1 MIPCS
6 LSAAQICSGTPSS
19 AKVEMVTPSFMDS
32 PEILGLCPA
41 YRRTSVTLNAVSN
54 PAVIDLLGVLA
65 FGELVA
71 FERTANDAKFAPG
84 VSEKIALGR
93 MAASEYRHYE
103 AVSARIVELGADPI
117 VAMEPFIEPLTQFH
131 NTMEPSNWLEGLLKA
146 YVGDGITADF
156 YREISVYLDPQTVTL
171 VNEVLGD
178 IGIAEF
184 AIDHIKRAIVQDP
197 KNAGKLALW
206 GRRLMGEM
214 ISQASLVAKT
224 RPALAGLFLN
234 PPAGVEI
241 DLDNMSTLVSRL
253 TVGHSRRMDALGL
266 AA

>member
-1 MIPCS
+1 
-6 LSAAQICSGTPSS
+6 
-19 AKVEMVTPSFMDS
+19 
-32 PEILGLCPA
+32 
-41 YRRTSVTLNAVSN
+41 VSN

-71 FERTANDAKFAPG
+71 FERTANDARFAPS
-84 VSEKIALGR
+84 VADKIALGR
-93 MAASEYRHYE
+93 MAADEYLHFE

-117 VAMEPFIEPLTQFH
+117 VAMEPFVEPLTQFH
-131 NTMEPSNWLEGLLKA
+131 NTMQSKDWLEGLLKA

-156 YREISVYLDPQTVTL
+156 YREISVYLDTQTAAL

-178 IGIAEF
+178 IGIAQF
-184 AIDHIKRAIVQDP
+184 AVDHIKSAIAEDAKV
-197 KNAGKLALW
+197 AGRLALF

-214 ISQASLVAKT
+214 ISQASLVATT
-224 RPALAGLFLN
+224 RPALAGLFGN
-234 PPAGVEI
+234 PPEGVVA
-241 DLDNMSTLVSRL
+241 DLDSISTLVSRL

>member
-1 MIPCS
+1 
-6 LSAAQICSGTPSS
+6 
-19 AKVEMVTPSFMDS
+19 MDS

>member
-1 MIPCS
+1 
-6 LSAAQICSGTPSS
+6 
-19 AKVEMVTPSFMDS
+19 
-32 PEILGLCPA
+32 
-41 YRRTSVTLNAVSN
+41 VSN

-71 FERTANDAKFAPG
+71 FERTANDAKFAPS
-84 VSEKIALGR
+84 VTDKIAMGR
-93 MAASEYRHYE
+93 MATSEYRHYE
-103 AVSARIVELGADPI
+103 AVSARIIELGADPI
-117 VAMEPFIEPLTQFH
+117 AAMEPFVAPLTQFH
-131 NTMEPSNWLEGLLKA
+131 NTMQTNDWLEGLLKA

-156 YREISVYLDPQTVTL
+156 YREISAYLDSQTANL
-171 VNEVLGD
+171 VHEVLSD
-178 IGIAEF
+178 IGIADF
-184 AIDHIKRAIVQDP
+184 AIDHIKRAISEDP

-234 PPAGVEI
+234 PPAGVEV
-241 DLDNMSTLVSRL
+241 DVDNLSTLISRL

>member
-1 MIPCS
+1 
-6 LSAAQICSGTPSS
+6 
-19 AKVEMVTPSFMDS
+19 
-32 PEILGLCPA
+32 
-41 YRRTSVTLNAVSN
+41 VSN

-71 FERTANDAKFAPG
+71 FERTANDARFAPS
-84 VSEKIALGR
+84 VADKIALGR
-93 MAASEYRHYE
+93 MAADEYLHFE

-117 VAMEPFIEPLTQFH
+117 VAMEPFKEPLTQFH
-131 NTMEPSNWLEGLLKA
+131 NTMQSKDWLEGLLKA

-156 YREISVYLDPQTVTL
+156 YREISLYLDPQTAKL

-184 AIDHIKRAIVQDP
+184 AVDHIKAAIANDAKV
-197 KNAGKLALW
+197 AGRLALF

-214 ISQASLVAKT
+214 ISQASLVANT
-224 RPALAGLFLN
+224 RPALAGLFVN
-234 PPAGVEI
+234 PPAGVSV
-241 DLDNMSTLVSRL
+241 DLDSIATLVSRL

>member
-1 MIPCS
+1 M
-6 LSAAQICSGTPSS
+6 
-19 AKVEMVTPSFMDS
+19 
-32 PEILGLCPA
+32 
-41 YRRTSVTLNAVSN
+41 SN

-71 FERTANDAKFAPG
+71 FERTANDAKFAPT
-84 VSEKIALGR
+84 VTDKIALGR
-93 MAASEYRHYE
+93 MASSEYRHYE
-103 AVSARIVELGADPI
+103 AVSARIIELGADPI
-117 VAMEPFIEPLTQFH
+117 AAMEPFVEPLTQFH
-131 NTMEPSNWLEGLLKA
+131 NTMQTNDWLEGLLKA

-156 YREISVYLDPQTVTL
+156 YREISVFLDPQTAKL
-171 VNEVLGD
+171 VDEVLSD
-178 IGIAEF
+178 IGIADF
-184 AIDHIKRAIVQDP
+184 AIDHIKRAIEQDS

-224 RPALAGLFLN
+224 RPALAGLFLKA
-234 PPAGVEI
+234 PAGV
-241 DLDNMSTLVSRL
+241 DVDSLSTLVSRL

>member
-1 MIPCS
+1 M
-6 LSAAQICSGTPSS
+6 
-19 AKVEMVTPSFMDS
+19 
-32 PEILGLCPA
+32 
-41 YRRTSVTLNAVSN
+41 SN

-71 FERTANDAKFAPG
+71 FERTANDAKFAPT
-84 VSEKIALGR
+84 VTDKIALGR
-93 MAASEYRHYE
+93 MASSEYRHYE
-103 AVSARIVELGADPI
+103 AVSARIIELGADPI
-117 VAMEPFIEPLTQFH
+117 AAMEPFVEPLTQFH
-131 NTMEPSNWLEGLLKA
+131 NTMQTNDWLEGLLKA

-156 YREISVYLDPQTVTL
+156 YREISVFLDPQTAKL
-171 VNEVLGD
+171 VDEVLSD
-178 IGIAEF
+178 IGIADF
-184 AIDHIKRAIVQDP
+184 AIDHIKRAIEQDS

-234 PPAGVEI
+234 APAGV
-241 DLDNMSTLVSRL
+241 DVDSLSTLVSRL